1 MAGSFKEGIREIG
14 EIMNTDFSRRNFLK
28 GMGLVG
34 ATAAAGAA
42 LAGCTPASS
51 TETKADASTTAS
63 ASEATW
69 RTAPAEITDFAQTI
83 DCDVV
88 VCGHG
93 FAGITACRELAE
105 EGKKVVL
112 VEKQPEDS
120 FAPVGNEFAAL
131 NAQVLQDRGVPH
143 IDPVEFFQNWMTI
156 TGNSA
161 NQELVMKFAQNSEE
175 NSNWYLSA
183 LTDEDKAAM
192 TTSFFPQTEHQMDHW
207 ASSNSGRAFAASTA
221 PIAIKRKFMATTAI
235 WPKSTARN
243 STSRPRRN
251 MSSWKMARSQALL
264 RRIPAATSS
273 STAKPWLSRAAA
285 SAAIQR

>member
-1 MAGSFKEGIREIG
+1 
-14 EIMNTDFSRRNFLK
+14 MNTDFSRRNFLK

-42 LAGCTPASS
+42 LAGCAPASN
-51 TETKADASTTAS
+51 TKTKTDDSAAPS

-131 NAQVLQDRGVPH
+131 NAQVLQERGVPH

-161 NQELVMKFAQNSEE
+161 NQELVMKFAQHSEE

-192 TTSFFPQTEHQMDHW
+192 TTAFFPQTEHQMDHM
-207 ASSNSGRAFAASTA
+207 GV
-221 PIAIKRKFMATTAI
+221 IKF
-235 WPKSTARN
+235 WPSVCSFYSPDCNQTKIHGYNRDLAKEHGAEF
-243 STSRPRRN
+243 TSRPRPS
-251 MSSWKMARSQALL
+251 MSSWKTAKSLALL
-264 RRIPAATSS
+264 RRIPTVTSS

-285 SAAIQR
+285 SAPIPK